1 MNCPLRH
8 SCRTQRKQPQ
18 AATESMAIPSGD
30 AGKERVYVCECLA
43 GREEVGFACRGGIRR
58 RMGLMASLEGQ
69 VWAGKKGEAG

>member
-1 MNCPLRH
+1 
-8 SCRTQRKQPQ
+8 
-18 AATESMAIPSGD
+18 MAIPSGD